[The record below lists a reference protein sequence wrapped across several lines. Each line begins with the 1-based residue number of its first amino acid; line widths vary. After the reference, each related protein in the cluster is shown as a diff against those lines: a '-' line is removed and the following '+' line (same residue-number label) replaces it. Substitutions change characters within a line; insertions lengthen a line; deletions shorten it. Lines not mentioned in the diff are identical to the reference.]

1 MYVCV
6 TTNNRYVYMYATNYS
21 AFMNDFGTVF
31 TKMSRTGYSSSQLY
45 DVGDLVSSGYLIY
58 YLARISFM
66 VL

>member
-1 MYVCV
+1 
-6 TTNNRYVYMYATNYS
+6 MYATNYS